1 MNRTLAPRSA
11 VVRARVVCRAQQQ
24 ASGDMPASFFC
35 PNTKKPWYVLGRQS
49 PRFWTGG
56 SASRRFRVSQS
67 VGQSV
72 SLPCSLALPAR
83 RSVPRHRA
91 WIADFSPPITND
103 DSPKCPRGGCR
114 PCARNGVAPTL
125 HKNAVE
131 KEASQAS
138 QKAASSSELK
148 LQSAPAAGLMA
159 LSLGGV
165 NPFLNFLQGQADYFS
180 TLNLPAGLIK
190 YGHPGNMAVVLLAMG
205 GYGALYLGWQIRLA
219 DNVEMRR
226 KAMDLHPKLAGGMA
240 VFFLLGSMGGMMSLL
255 MQNENP
261 FHSGHFTSGVLG
273 LLALSLQAML
283 PLFFEDDPNA
293 RNFHAY
299 FGTGVMAL
307 FFIHAALGVQ
317 LALSI

>member
-1 MNRTLAPRSA
+1 M
-11 VVRARVVCRAQQQ
+11 VRA
-24 ASGDMPASFFC
+24 S
-35 PNTKKPWYVLGRQS
+35 S
-49 PRFWTGG
+49 PISSMFLEERG
-56 SASRRFRVSQS
+56 RVSYAP
-67 VGQSV
+67 GAAHPHDDHERPHHKLTD
-72 SLPCSLALPAR
+72 SLEQYDA
-83 RSVPRHRA
+83 
-91 WIADFSPPITND
+91 
-103 DSPKCPRGGCR
+103 SPKCPRGGCR

-125 HKNAVE
+125 HKNVVE
-131 KEASQAS
+131 KEAVQAS
-138 QKAASSSELK
+138 QKATSSSELQ

-159 LSLGGV
+159 LSLAGV